1 MSVTVRVPAT
11 SANLGA
17 GYDCLGVA
25 LARHVR
31 VTATAGA
38 PVDGVR
44 VRTTGHGADRLATGD
59 DNLVWVSLVA
69 FCTHHDV
76 AVPEVTLAVHND
88 IPLARGLGSSS
99 SAIVAGLVMGRTLT
113 GVPVGTR
120 DLVALATS
128 MEGHPDN
135 VAPALLGGFVAGGVA
150 DDGTTVVRRAQPSP
164 ALTVVAAV
172 PAFEQLTAEARAM
185 VPDHLD
191 RRDVITQVGR
201 AAHVTGALLGGWPPD
216 VRLSGDVLHEPARL
230 ERMPVTAAVLSAWRA
245 AGIFGWLSGAGPS
258 ATALVAATPDDV
270 DHAAGLAAKAMAEFD
285 VVPGGDPATAGAHE
299 VVELPWDLAGATVLH
314 D

>member
-1 MSVTVRVPAT
+1 MTITVRVPAT

-25 LARHVR
+25 LRRHVR

-44 VRTTGHGADRLATGD
+44 VRTTGHGAGRLATGD
-59 DNLVWVSLVA
+59 DNLVWSSVLA
-69 FCTHHDV
+69 FCDHHDV
-76 AVPEVTLAVHND
+76 AVPEVTLEVHND

-113 GVPVGTR
+113 GVEVRTP
-120 DLVALATS
+120 DLVTLATR

-164 ALTVVAAV
+164 ALAVVAAI
-172 PAFEQLTAEARAM
+172 PAIEQLTSEARAM

-216 VRLSGDVLHEPARL
+216 VRLCGDVLHEPARL
-230 ERMPVTAAVLSAWRA
+230 ARMPITAAVLSAWRA

-258 ATALVAATPDDV
+258 ASALVAAEPDEV
-270 DHAAGLAAKAMAEFD
+270 ARAMSVAADAMAGFE
-285 VVPGGDPATAGAHE
+285 VAETSGPASPSAHE
-299 VVELPWDLAGATVLH
+299 VVALPWDLAGATVVH

>member
-31 VTATAGA
+31 VTATEGA
-38 PVDGVR
+38 PEAGVR

-59 DNLVWVSLVA
+59 DNLVWTSLVA
-69 FCTHHDV
+69 FCAHHDV
-76 AVPEVTLAVHND
+76 DVPEVTLDVHND

-99 SAIVAGLVMGRTLT
+99 SAIVAGLVMGRALT
-113 GVPVGTR
+113 EVPVGTP
-120 DLVALATS
+120 DLVALATR

-150 DDGTTVVRRAQPSP
+150 DDGTTVVRRAQPAPS
-164 ALTVVAAV
+164 LTIVAAV
-172 PAFEQLTAEARAM
+172 PAFEQLTSEARAM
-185 VPDHLD
+185 VPDHLE

-216 VRLSGDVLHEPARL
+216 VRLCGDVLHEPARL
-230 ERMPVTAAVLSAWRA
+230 ERMPVTAAILSAWRA

-258 ATALVAATPDDV
+258 ATALVAASPDDV
-270 DHAAGLAAKAMAEFD
+270 ACAKDLAATAMAEFD
-285 VVPGGDPATAGAHE
+285 VVPTGDAATGAHE
-299 VVELPWDLAGATVLH
+299 VVELPWDLAGATVLP